1 MLIEIYRGI
10 LDILH
15 KNSNTLR
22 DDIKRHIRK
31 FDDPE
36 VYKDTEVNVC
46 YGFWR
51 MMLESFYNIYLHLSL
66 GFGML
71 LTLILCLF
79 AWPFTLMISVYSG
92 ILSRRVEYVDPQMLE
107 QLDSYNLQN
116 KKEPANGSATKRS
129 K

>member
-22 DDIKRHIRK
+22 DDFKRHIRK

-36 VYKDTEVNVC
+36 VYKDTDTNVC

-51 MMLESFYNIYLHLSL
+51 MMLESFLNIYSHISL
-66 GFGML
+66 GVGIL
-71 LTLILCLF
+71 LVLVLCVL
-79 AWPFTLMISVYSG
+79 AWPLTLMISVYTG
-92 ILSRRVEYVDPQMLE
+92 MMQRRIEYVDPQMLE
-107 QLDSYNLQN
+107 QLDSYNLES
-116 KKEPANGSATKRS
+116 KKEEKNGTSRS
-129 K
+129 KKA